1 MIALLAL
8 TGKPVTLALKEL
20 PLRAEFGG
28 RASALLY
35 AKILYL
41 IHSKT
46 MRVA

>member
-8 TGKPVTLALKEL
+8 TGKPATLALKEL
-20 PLRAEFGG
+20 TFRAEFGG
-28 RASALLY
+28 QGPALVY

-41 IHSKT
+41 IHSRT